1 MTVDSTRNAVSTN
14 PINNTVSIDEAAP
27 ECDGTNDSVEN
38 DVMMKDTTSMYVH
51 YYHFFF
57 LEKTSFIFFANSL
70 SPAPNA
76 ESIDKAVPD
85 DAGDISVKDVEM
97 KDLTANETQLKSADD
112 LTIANQDLEVDLFLH
127 GITDQLKWR
136 ELVSKWQAFENDY
149 PIKGVLFFFSF

>member
-1 MTVDSTRNAVSTN
+1 M
-14 PINNTVSIDEAAP
+14 
-27 ECDGTNDSVEN
+27 
-38 DVMMKDTTSMYVH
+38 
-51 YYHFFF
+51 
-57 LEKTSFIFFANSL
+57 